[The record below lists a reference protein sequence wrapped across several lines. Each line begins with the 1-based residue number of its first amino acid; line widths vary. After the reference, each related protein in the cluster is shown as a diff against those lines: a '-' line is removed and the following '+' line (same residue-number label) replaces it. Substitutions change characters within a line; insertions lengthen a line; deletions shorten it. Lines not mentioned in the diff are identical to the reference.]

1 MQRRTGMLGL
11 VLVLA
16 AGACAGP
23 AAGRDACLVGRWKP
37 VGNGAAEWIARQGS
51 GLRVAVHNQVA
62 SMRLDADGRYW
73 AGSTIDASSSLGGR
87 SARGTATHAASGT
100 WTSANGTLVLQP
112 SQADSGG
119 SVEVRAGDGRAT
131 RMPIPAQGGGA
142 LAQEYRCSGDT
153 LETRIRI
160 PGSNDPIVQR
170 FVRE

>member
-1 MQRRTGMLGL
+1 
-11 VLVLA
+11 
-16 AGACAGP
+16 
-23 AAGRDACLVGRWKP
+23 
-37 VGNGAAEWIARQGS
+37 
-51 GLRVAVHNQVA
+51 
-62 SMRLDADGRYW
+62 

-170 FVRE
+170 FVRECRRRASPRPAAGGSAGRGPGGQAEERAGGGGGRGRGHRGILAAAAGQVFDDVR